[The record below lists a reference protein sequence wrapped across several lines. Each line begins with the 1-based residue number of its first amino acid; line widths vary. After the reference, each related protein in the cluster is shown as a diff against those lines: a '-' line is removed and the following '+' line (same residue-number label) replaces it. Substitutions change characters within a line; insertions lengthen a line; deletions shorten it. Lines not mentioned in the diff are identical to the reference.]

1 MTKKVHKQKLFVC
14 VITPNLNWEIST
26 KNLATVKRSD
36 GVKDEKF
43 QYYEGSLKNRIFKGG
58 FTENQYIGEIA

>member
-43 QYYEGSLKNRIFKGG
+43 
-58 FTENQYIGEIA
+58 